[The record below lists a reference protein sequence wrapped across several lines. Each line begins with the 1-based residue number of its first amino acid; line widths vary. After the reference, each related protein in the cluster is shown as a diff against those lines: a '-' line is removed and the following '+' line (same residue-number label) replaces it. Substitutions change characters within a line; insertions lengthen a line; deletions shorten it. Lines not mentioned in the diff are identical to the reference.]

1 MGDTTSVGIQRL
13 LEAALREFGPD
24 WEVASECSP
33 INAGDPNHWPSGT
46 RSFQVTLRH
55 RATGARKILGR
66 RTAGD
71 AAARCHRGLA
81 QLVIS
86 AYGERN
92 TDPIRR
98 YFGEIGI
105 AAPTPGQI
113 ASEIKH
119 VAGTNLLPGAAPSR
133 PWATFIDQIR
143 ADQSRWLVIVQRH
156 NPALYQSFRQTLADV
171 ERAQVVI
178 DSAVWPPTPGNPD
191 LRNRP
196 ASDAARP
203 AGATRDRSRA
213 RDSWLCPCPS
223 RSWNYILQLLDTM
236 SRTRT

>member
-1 MGDTTSVGIQRL
+1 VGDTTSVGIQRL

-33 INAGDPNHWPSGT
+33 INAGDPDHWPSGT

-71 AAARCHRGLA
+71 AAARCHRGIA

-178 DSAVWPPTPGNPD
+178 DRRFG
-191 LRNRP
+191 LRRL
-196 ASDAARP
+196 
-203 AGATRDRSRA
+203 ATRTSEIDRRQTPRDRRA
-213 RDSWLCPCPS
+213 RHEIEAELETHGFALVRLEAGTTSSSYSIP
-223 RSWNYILQLLDTM
+223 
-236 SRTRT
+236 